1 MLLAVQGH
9 SIVYGIILSIM
20 LHLVLGVVVRHIHV
34 KKRVWYFMSVIKELG
49 TDIKSTWKFKDGDL
63 ILVENDTNLIQAVHN
78 RLNTRLDTMED
89 YYSEYGSLLH
99 RYLGWRKNETT
110 LKFMQIELEDTLRQD
125 PRFVD
130 FSVKLD
136 YITKGI
142 QINIH
147 LNLDEETEI
156 DMNYVLSDSGTVEE
170 Y

>member
-1 MLLAVQGH
+1 
-9 SIVYGIILSIM
+9 
-20 LHLVLGVVVRHIHV
+20 
-34 KKRVWYFMSVIKELG
+34 
-49 TDIKSTWKFKDGDL
+49 
-63 ILVENDTNLIQAVHN
+63 
-78 RLNTRLDTMED
+78 MED
-89 YYSEYGSLLH
+89 YYTEYGSLLH